1 MDGTKRSDIVIGDYV
16 KIVLKHDQRTGY
28 LTDGYVKDILTR
40 FPVHQHGIKVR
51 LESGEIGRVKEI
63 FKDMEE

>member
-51 LESGEIGRVKEI
+51 LES
-63 FKDMEE
+63 